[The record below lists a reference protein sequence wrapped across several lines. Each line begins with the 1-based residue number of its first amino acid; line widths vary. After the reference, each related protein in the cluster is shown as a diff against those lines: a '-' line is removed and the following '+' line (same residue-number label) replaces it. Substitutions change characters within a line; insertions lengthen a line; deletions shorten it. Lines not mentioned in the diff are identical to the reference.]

1 MTCCLVT
8 KMFWIFFIEN
18 GSNTVVPCAK
28 FQNHWTTDTDV
39 MDEWD
44 DARFEFQVS
53 FGRIIFIVQWPVYSK
68 PPQRQVPFHS
78 VKKCPYV
85 DIGGFWPLCWLEVYI
100 MSSWEKL
107 ALHRLM
113 FYLFSW
119 QPRKMPREPDITV
132 YLTINCRQCMP
143 CLYNIQKN
151 IIARLHVITILIH
164 GVSGREADATNLVP
178 YQLIFP
184 YN

>member
-1 MTCCLVT
+1 M
-8 KMFWIFFIEN
+8 
-18 GSNTVVPCAK
+18 PCAK

-53 FGRIIFIVQWPVYSK
+53 FGRILFIVQWPVYSK

-85 DIGGFWPLCWLEVYI
+85 DIVVFWPLCWLEVYI
-100 MSSWEKL
+100 MSCLRKTGL
-107 ALHRLM
+107 AQADVLSFFHDSHERCHGNRT
-113 FYLFSW
+113 W
-119 QPRKMPREPDITV
+119 QCI
-132 YLTINCRQCMP
+132 LAINCRQCMP
-143 CLYNIQKN
+143 CLYNIQKH